1 MLVNYFISAFILG
14 IIVAIPPGAVTVI
27 ACRRSLQY
35 GFKNSLIFT
44 AGSCISDIFYIS
56 LVYFGLTGFIL
67 NNNNKLILWIICG
80 LLLVFLGILT
90 LISVRKDKEENI
102 NENIIH
108 SKPLIT
114 FVSGIIVTLTN
125 PMTIIGWIA
134 VAGNFF
140 ILWNSKLPDSGNYAV
155 ITIIVIMAGVLLWFL
170 PLIYFVSKLKK
181 IISRTIQKYLI
192 AFSGICLII
201 FGCLSL
207 FSGFKM
213 L

>member
-1 MLVNYFISAFILG
+1 MLINYFISAFILG
-14 IIVAIPPGAVTVI
+14 IIVAIPPGSVTVI
-27 ACRRSLQY
+27 ACQRSLQY

-44 AGSCISDIFYIS
+44 AGSCVSDIFYIS
-56 LVYFGLTGFIL
+56 LVYLGLTSFIM
-67 NNNNKLILWIICG
+67 NADNKIILWIICG

-90 LISVRKDKEENI
+90 LISVRKEKEENI
-102 NENIIH
+102 KENIAL

-114 FVSGIIVTLTN
+114 FVSGIVVTLTN
-125 PMTIIGWIA
+125 PLTIIGWIA

-140 ILWNSKLPDSGNYAV
+140 IFWSSKFPDSGNYAV

-181 IISRTIQKYLI
+181 IISRKIQKCLI
-192 AFSGICLII
+192 AFSGLCLIML
-201 FGCLSL
+201 GCISL
-207 FSGFKM
+207 YSGFRM